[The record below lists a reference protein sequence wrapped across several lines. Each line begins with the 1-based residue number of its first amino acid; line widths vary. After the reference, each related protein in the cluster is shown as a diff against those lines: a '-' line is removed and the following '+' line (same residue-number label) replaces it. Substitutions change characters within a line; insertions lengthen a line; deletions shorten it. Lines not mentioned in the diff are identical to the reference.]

1 MHVWYATNEY
11 NFDTL
16 INPPTFDLTY
26 CSQCKKRLFY
36 QTVDIYILFWW
47 ILLRDNCP
55 ITNQERAEII
65 RPPEQGLASLILPRS
80 SRS

>member
-1 MHVWYATNEY
+1 MHVWYGTNEY

-36 QTVDIYILFWW
+36 QTVDIYPFLVDIVA
-47 ILLRDNCP
+47 ITVQSPIKNEKKLLDLLSK
-55 ITNQERAEII
+55 A
-65 RPPEQGLASLILPRS
+65 LPRS